1 MPPSQA
7 LALHTVKRVLL
18 VLDIPGPVVSA
29 RLVSRGERGRVVEV
43 LSLVVEVLA
52 LHNAWRVSLVH
63 LIVRLVVIPGAGRR
77 DRIQ

>member
-7 LALHTVKRVLL
+7 LALHTVKRVSL

-29 RLVSRGERGRVVEV
+29 RLVSRRERGRVVEV

-52 LHNAWRVSLVH
+52 LHNAWRVSLVP

>member
-1 MPPSQA
+1 MLPSQA
-7 LALHTVKRVLL
+7 LALHTVKRVSL
-18 VLDIPGPVVSA
+18 VLEVPGPVVSA
-29 RLVSRGERGRVVEV
+29 RLVSRGERGR
-43 LSLVVEVLA
+43 VVEVLA

>member
-7 LALHTVKRVLL
+7 LALHTVKRVSL
-18 VLDIPGPVVSA
+18 VLDIPGPVVLA

-43 LSLVVEVLA
+43 LSIVVEVSA